1 MEMGDKVSLATHIQR
16 LSHPVKVEHYP
27 AKKNKPGVQT
37 GEGAKEK
44 AVYNTLS
51 TVWKFVL

>member
-1 MEMGDKVSLATHIQR
+1 MEMGDKVSLSTHIQH

-27 AKKNKPGVQT
+27 VKKPRVLA

-44 AVYNTLS
+44 AVYNKLS
-51 TVWKFVL
+51 TVCKLVL

>member
-1 MEMGDKVSLATHIQR
+1 MGDKVSLATHIQH

-27 AKKNKPGVQT
+27 VKKKKKSGVQG

>member
-1 MEMGDKVSLATHIQR
+1 MEMGDKVSLSTHIQH

-27 AKKNKPGVQT
+27 VKKKTGVRV

>member
-1 MEMGDKVSLATHIQR
+1 MEMGDKVSLSTHIH

-27 AKKNKPGVQT
+27 VKKQGFRLGKGQKKK
-37 GEGAKEK
+37 GK
-44 AVYNTLS
+44 AVYNTLR